1 MTYDT
6 VPIAFIGGL
15 FMYLLFLTAV
25 GKISEWRNKRGGE
38 DASS

>member
-1 MTYDT
+1 MTYDPE
-6 VPIAFIGGL
+6 PIAFIGGQCI
-15 FMYLLFLTAV
+15 YLFLTAV